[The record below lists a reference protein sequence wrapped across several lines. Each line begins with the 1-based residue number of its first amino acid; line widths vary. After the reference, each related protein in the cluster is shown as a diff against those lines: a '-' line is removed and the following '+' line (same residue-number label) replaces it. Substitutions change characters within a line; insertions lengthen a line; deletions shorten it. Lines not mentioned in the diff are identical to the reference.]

1 MEKISPTSV
10 AALCPQ
16 LFGLEVERER
26 VEVLVAEL
34 TGILREIQKLRD
46 LDLSEVAPVVVFD
59 AARAYEEG
67 RA

>member
-26 VEVLVAEL
+26 VEALVAEL
-34 TGILREIQKLRD
+34 TGILSEIHKLRE

-59 AARAYEEG
+59 PVRAYDEG

>member
-1 MEKISPTSV
+1 MEKISPTSI

-26 VEVLVAEL
+26 VETLVTEL
-34 TGILREIQKLRD
+34 TSILGEIQKLRE

-59 AARAYEEG
+59 PERVYGEG
-67 RA
+67 LE

>member
-10 AALCPQ
+10 ATLCPQ

-26 VEVLVAEL
+26 VEALVVEL
-34 TGILREIQKLRD
+34 AGILSEIQKLRD

-59 AARAYEEG
+59 PARAYEEG